1 MLTLFLKES
10 NVPTSFKDVGGAG
23 KKGFVWR
30 MCEDTSQISGNVI
43 GDIMAADIGD
53 HTSTI

>member
-1 MLTLFLKES
+1 MFQQVLGMQGVQEKKE
-10 NVPTSFKDVGGAG
+10 
-23 KKGFVWR
+23 FVWR
-30 MCEDTSQISGNVI
+30 MCEDTSQILGNVI